1 MAEFCKCGSVVIGGS
16 CTNKNCSNRPVKSV
30 ASTRVRK
37 TGKTKTT
44 ASVVEEKPVQ
54 KSSKIQ
60 RASKC
65 ITYHISELPQKEQ
78 HN

>member
-1 MAEFCKCGSVVIGGS
+1 MAEFCTCGSVIIGGS
-16 CTNKNCSNRPVKSV
+16 CTNKNCSNKPVKA
-30 ASTRVRK
+30 ASTRAKK
-37 TGKTKTT
+37 TGRAKTATN
-44 ASVVEEKPVQ
+44 AVIEKPVQ

-78 HN
+78 HS